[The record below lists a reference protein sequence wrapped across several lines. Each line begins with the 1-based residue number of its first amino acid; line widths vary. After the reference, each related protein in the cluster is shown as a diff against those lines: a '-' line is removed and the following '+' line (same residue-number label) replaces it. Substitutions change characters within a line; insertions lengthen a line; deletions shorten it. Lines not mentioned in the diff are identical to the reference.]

1 MIRVLV
7 VDDHMVVRA
16 GLVSLLSASSEIDV
30 VGDAADGQAAV
41 DAYIAAEP
49 DVVLMDLS
57 MPGMD
62 GIEATARIR
71 QMNPAAHVLVLTS
84 FSDRKRVAD
93 ALGAGA
99 SGYVLKDADPSA
111 IVDAIRAVAQGAS
124 PMDPR
129 VVTAL
134 LQDRRTTSVSD
145 LTARELEVLRL
156 VTKGCINKQ
165 IASELGISEKT
176 VKAHLGRV
184 FQRLGVSDRTQAA
197 LWAERH
203 GILENNEVIDIRD
216 SARQTVG

>member
-16 GLVSLLSASSEIDV
+16 GLVSLLSASPEIEV

-41 DAYIAAEP
+41 DTYVTTRP

-62 GIEATARIR
+62 GIQATTRIR
-71 QMNPAAHVLVLTS
+71 QIDPSASVLVLTS

-99 SGYVLKDADPSA
+99 TGYVLKDADPSA
-111 IVDAIRAVAQGAS
+111 IVDSICAVAGGAS

-129 VVTAL
+129 VVSAL
-134 LQDRRTTSVSD
+134 LQDRRTTSVTD
-145 LTARELEVLRL
+145 LTSRELEVLRL
-156 VTKGCINKQ
+156 VTKGRINKQ
-165 IASELGISEKT
+165 IANELGISEKT

-203 GILENNEVIDIRD
+203 GILDGETIDLRE
-216 SARQTVG
+216 SARETIG